1 MERVLIIG
9 CPGAGKSTFGR
20 KLAKITGLPL
30 FHLDLI
36 WHKADRTTSSFEE
49 FDDKLELILTED
61 KWIID
66 GNYKRTLCWRL
77 LYADT
82 VFFFDIPTELC
93 LQGAID
99 RLGEERPD
107 MPWHDT
113 ELSDEFRQWIL
124 NFRETQLPVIEFLLK
139 HYDGTLLRFKTREEA
154 NEFLD
159 NLKKI

>member
-9 CPGAGKSTFGR
+9 CPGAGKSSFGR

-49 FDDKLELILTED
+49 FDDKLEDILTED

-66 GNYKRTLCWRL
+66 GNYKRTLCLRL

-139 HYDGTLLRFKTREEA
+139 HYDGILLRFKTREEA